1 MTLLPFPCLPP
12 YSRVFQTTN
21 ERGLNLHLFLHLQ
34 STAIFKT
41 AQGIIF
47 HRFYALSY
55 WNGFSPSQRLN
66 WTNSSS
72 PPPHLPGGSGRATAC
87 RAVFTSAR
95 PPQGRAREADGQA
108 AAWLQPQ
115 PAFPADFRRNRAN
128 SVSAPRPAGPG
139 RGVCVCVWEGSC
151 VWGAGRAG
159 SPDRKG
165 ASRRRQRGPWSP
177 IASGRRATGRG
188 HFQPPPVTDRGVSR
202 GG

>member
-66 WTNSSS
+66 WTNSSA

-87 RAVFTSAR
+87 RGVFTSAR

-139 RGVCVCVWEGSC
+139 VCVCEREAVCEGP
-151 VWGAGRAG
+151 GARAVLTERARAG
-159 SPDRKG
+159 GGSAALGLQSPQAGGRPG
-165 ASRRRQRGPWSP
+165 GGISNRRRWPT
-177 IASGRRATGRG
+177 AE
-188 HFQPPPVTDRGVSR
+188 
-202 GG
+202 